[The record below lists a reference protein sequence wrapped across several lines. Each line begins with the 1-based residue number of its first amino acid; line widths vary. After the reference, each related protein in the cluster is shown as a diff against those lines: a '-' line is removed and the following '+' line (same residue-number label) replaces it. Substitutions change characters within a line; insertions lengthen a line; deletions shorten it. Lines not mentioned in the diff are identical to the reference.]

1 MISEASTNPGPG
13 WRTSRRR
20 VSAPLLATAIF
31 WMLSYGGAAE
41 AQEEPEEYGAGSVE
55 EPLPPEEPASE
66 ERAVKV
72 AVFVFPEFEVDTNVA
87 TELTAGLR
95 RGIRA
100 DQRLEYVDPSSA
112 LETED
117 TSDTP
122 SSRGAQLVETAYQ
135 RAGAGRWRQI
145 VRLIDDARELFESDL
160 PHARRRDLVDAS
172 LLWGA
177 AQCKLR
183 RRRVC
188 ESAFR
193 EVVTFRE
200 NAEYDTSVL
209 PEDVAQVFEE
219 IRDETLTGDR
229 GSIGIESEPPGAEV
243 FVDGRFV
250 GAAPT
255 SAEGLLAGDHYVTL
269 KLPGYAR
276 EVRRVTV
283 STDFEESVNIELY
296 QLENAPLLRDALS
309 AAREEMGDPQVGP
322 GMRDLWSL
330 LLVDQVVLADLRRI
344 GETDDFNIVL
354 YLYDLRTNHGLRRI
368 ERRMTWS
375 EVDLAEAE
383 QLAVELYRDVDL
395 SGRIQPRE
403 EPLPQMPDEPVPFYR
418 TWWFWSIA
426 GAVIVGTTIGVA
438 SALAPEGQPEG
449 TGRIRL
455 SF

>member
-1 MISEASTNPGPG
+1 LISDAAIGLTDRWTPG
-13 WRTSRRR
+13 RAIL
-20 VSAPLLATAIF
+20 SAPFLASVLIGSMLLPMQAR
-31 WMLSYGGAAE
+31 
-41 AQEEPEEYGAGSVE
+41 AQEEPA
-55 EPLPPEEPASE
+55 EPLPPEEPISE
-66 ERAVKV
+66 ERPVKV
-72 AVFVFPEFEVDTNVA
+72 TVFIFPELEMDMNVA

-100 DQRLEYVDPSSA
+100 DQRLEYIDPSSA
-112 LETED
+112 LDTEETG
-117 TSDTP
+117 DTP
-122 SSRGAQLVETAYQ
+122 ANRGAQLVETAYQ

-145 VRLIDDARELFESDL
+145 VRLLDDAQELFESDL
-160 PHARRRDLVDAS
+160 AHARTRDLVDAS

-193 EVVTFRE
+193 RVVTFRE

-219 IRDETLTGDR
+219 IRDETLAGDR
-229 GSIGIESEPPGAEV
+229 GSIRIESEPPGAEV

-255 SAEGLLAGDHYVTL
+255 RAEGLLAGDHYVTL

-276 EVRRVTV
+276 EVRRVNV
-283 STDFEESVNIELY
+283 STDFEETVNLELY
-296 QLENAPLLRDALS
+296 QLENAPLLRDAL
-309 AAREEMGDPQVGP
+309 AGAREEMGNPQVGP

-330 LLVDQVVLADLRRI
+330 LLVDQVVLGEARRI
-344 GETDDFNIVL
+344 GDSDEFNIVL
-354 YLYDLRTNHGLRRI
+354 YLYDLRTNHGLRRL
-368 ERRMTWS
+368 ERRVTWT
-375 EVDLAEAE
+375 VPDLAEAE

-403 EPLPQMPDEPVPFYR
+403 EPLPPPPEEPVPFYR